1 MDFHAARRLFEASAA
16 GAPPPLPS
24 AFTHT
29 VRSTSTRS
37 PASPDPSHLS
47 QDVFSQSVA
56 NQSPSSRTPKRAPS
70 SPGLASSP
78 APASASTSAAAPSGS
93 TATSVMSKS
102 PSQPP
107 VRLPPSTS
115 RNSSSDYSDVGDY
128 AADTEFY
135 VPGVNDGDAS
145 TSLTELPS
153 ASAKSEF
160 NAGSRRFSLV
170 TSARVLPPNSG
181 PPPRRT
187 VSTSHASRVSTG
199 PELHISS
206 DVVSSDRPSN
216 SLNAARA
223 TSPAE
228 NMSLTQ
234 NPDITAFEPADPSS
248 LESANHDQPVTE
260 PPDLSQ
266 SAPHHDNLYADA
278 LRGQLGDHQDSAN
291 NASPMKVGSSKDFD
305 NDGESG
311 LVNPPDL
318 SFDSLGDD
326 SDSFDGEGDEGLD
339 GEEAPNGGVVRQHS
353 NFSRL
358 SAQSWLTVD
367 SAQDVQVADNEEGSE
382 GLDESSFEPKVAQR
396 ESETAQSP
404 LKLPAVDTPMLF
416 NRKYSAVDD
425 HDPATLFNVDP
436 YGGVMDAIQH
446 KAVPDLSV
454 FECCALLQAGV
465 AAYKKKSF
473 RRYGVRRVWLS
484 PECDHLYWTSKK
496 NGVFTDHVKLQKVAK
511 MRCAEREVCIDIIE
525 GYRISLIFANADEAG
540 MWVRALSCLIPLQA
554 RVRETRGIIPAE
566 KEREDYNLSDDVF
579 NGVPLREYM
588 SVNSYVVLCCAKGQ
602 PLSLGNKLA
611 FSRSDGLF
619 CGLRYIPQKIVPLML
634 RSQEEIAVLKRL
646 SHPNVV
652 KYHEC
657 LLDTE
662 HGGNYVVFEHLARGS
677 LIDASK
683 LEGVRPIQ
691 EKAARE
697 LIRDVVNALEY
708 LHTLRIAHGDVRPD
722 NLLRAV
728 NGSVKLNPLGCI
740 THDFTE
746 IKNVPALVKA
756 RLGDASPAFL
766 APELCWLSDPPEAHS
781 KSYAMDVWAVGAVL
795 YFMLY
800 GRVPFGGSN
809 DREIQENICKGKLR
823 FPRQPETSKKVRN
836 LLKALL
842 SEKDPKTRIAL
853 SELKTHPWF
862 LESEQT
868 ALHGSSGRGSE
879 STRLIVSPAE
889 VDSAIQVAK
898 VRVAKKRGT

>member
-1 MDFHAARRLFEASAA
+1 MSESSSHPTPWF
-16 GAPPPLPS
+16 P
-24 AFTHT
+24 
-29 VRSTSTRS
+29 
-37 PASPDPSHLS
+37 PAS
-47 QDVFSQSVA
+47 
-56 NQSPSSRTPKRAPS
+56 
-70 SPGLASSP
+70 
-78 APASASTSAAAPSGS
+78 
-93 TATSVMSKS
+93 
-102 PSQPP
+102 
-107 VRLPPSTS
+107 S
-115 RNSSSDYSDVGDY
+115 RNSSSDYSDVGDF

-135 VPGVNDGDAS
+135 VPGVNDPD
-145 TSLTELPS
+145 TSITLTDLPS
-153 ASAKSEF
+153 ISTRSEF
-160 NAGSRRFSLV
+160 NYGSRRFSLV
-170 TSARVLPPNSG
+170 TSARILNPNPSSVPRHPFPKSRSPQASVISDADPKTRSHVPFIPEDDSVSPKSPAAPSSDFVIAPMGRYSPEFTRGRQVSPEPRSTTKSPSPRYRQARSSDGTRDRRSPHADNLSNRYDDIYGNFEG
-181 PPPRRT
+181 PPDGSDSYLGKAA
-187 VSTSHASRVSTG
+187 STFDG
-199 PELHISS
+199 Y
-206 DVVSSDRPSN
+206 D
-216 SLNAARA
+216 
-223 TSPAE
+223 
-228 NMSLTQ
+228 
-234 NPDITAFEPADPSS
+234 
-248 LESANHDQPVTE
+248 
-260 PPDLSQ
+260 
-266 SAPHHDNLYADA
+266 
-278 LRGQLGDHQDSAN
+278 
-291 NASPMKVGSSKDFD
+291 KVDGNFD
-305 NDGESG
+305 DDGDGEIVG
-311 LVNPPDL
+311 
-318 SFDSLGDD
+318 
-326 SDSFDGEGDEGLD
+326 
-339 GEEAPNGGVVRQHS
+339 ATVVRQNS

-367 SAQDVQVADNEEGSE
+367 SAQDVHVAEDDDDVPEIDDVTFQTP
-382 GLDESSFEPKVAQR
+382 LTHKESR
-396 ESETAQSP
+396 TIQSP
-404 LKLPAVDTPMLF
+404 RSTAAQDAPMLF
-416 NRKYSAVDD
+416 NQKYSEVED
-425 HDPATLFNVDP
+425 HDPGTLFNVDP
-436 YGGVMDAIQH
+436 RGDVMNAIQH

-496 NGVFTDHVKLQKVAK
+496 TGVFTDHVKLQKVAK
-511 MRCAEREVCIDIIE
+511 MKCTEREVCIDITE

-579 NGVPLREYM
+579 NNIPLREYM

-602 PLSLGNKLA
+602 PLSMGNKLA

-619 CGLRYIPQKIVPLML
+619 CGLRYVPHKIVPLIL

-677 LIDASK
+677 LMDASK

-722 NLLRAV
+722 NLLRSV
-728 NGSVKLNPLGCI
+728 NGSVKLNPIGCI

-766 APELCWLSDPPEAHS
+766 APELCWQSNAPEAHA

-800 GRVPFGGSN
+800 GRVPFGGR
-809 DREIQENICKGKLR
+809 DDQEIQDNICKGKLR
-823 FPRQPETSKKVRN
+823 FPRQPETSKNVRS

-853 SELKTHPWF
+853 AELKTHPWF

-868 ALHGSSGRGSE
+868 ALHGTSGHTPE

-898 VRVAKKRGT
+898 VRVATKRGS

>member
-1 MDFHAARRLFEASAA
+1 
-16 GAPPPLPS
+16 
-24 AFTHT
+24 
-29 VRSTSTRS
+29 
-37 PASPDPSHLS
+37 
-47 QDVFSQSVA
+47 
-56 NQSPSSRTPKRAPS
+56 
-70 SPGLASSP
+70 
-78 APASASTSAAAPSGS
+78 
-93 TATSVMSKS
+93 MSKS

-107 VRLPPSTS
+107 ARLPPSAS

-128 AADTEFY
+128 TADTEFY
-135 VPGVNDGDAS
+135 VPGVNDVDAS
-145 TSLTELPS
+145 TSLVELPS
-153 ASAKSEF
+153 ASARSEF

-170 TSARVLPPNSG
+170 TSARVLSPNSA
-181 PPPRRT
+181 PTPRRS
-187 VSTSHASRVSTG
+187 VSTSRASGVFTG
-199 PELHISS
+199 PNLDTGS
-206 DVVSSDRPSN
+206 DVVSSDRLISN

-223 TSPAE
+223 TSLTE
-228 NMSLTQ
+228 NLALTQ
-234 NPDITAFEPADPSS
+234 NHDAIASDPPGPSS
-248 LESANHDQPVTE
+248 LESTNHDE
-260 PPDLSQ
+260 PTTDSFDISNPAAHSGSLHADS
-266 SAPHHDNLYADA
+266 PH
-278 LRGQLGDHQDSAN
+278 REPSDHTDPAN
-291 NASPMKVGSSKDFD
+291 NTNISPDKMGSSNDFKH
-305 NDGESG
+305 DGGSG
-311 LVNPPDL
+311 LLDPPDL
-318 SFDSLGDD
+318 SFDSLDEDD
-326 SDSFDGEGDEGLD
+326 NTSDGEGEEGLD
-339 GEEAPNGGVVRQHS
+339 GEEVRNTGVVRQHS

-367 SAQDVQVADNEEGSE
+367 SAQDVQVAGNAGGSDDLNENA
-382 GLDESSFEPKVAQR
+382 FQPAAIQN

-404 LKLPAVDTPMLF
+404 LKSPAVDTPMLF
-416 NRKYSAVDD
+416 DRKCSAVND

-436 YGGVMDAIQH
+436 NGDVMDAIQH

-496 NGVFTDHVKLQKVAK
+496 TGVFTDHVKLQKVAK
-511 MRCAEREVCIDIIE
+511 MRCTEREVCIDIIE

-554 RVRETRGIIPAE
+554 RVRETRGITPAE

-691 EKAARE
+691 EKVARE

-746 IKNVPALVKA
+746 INNAPALVKA

-766 APELCWLSDPPEAHS
+766 APELCWLSDPPEAHA

-868 ALHGSSGRGSE
+868 ALHGSGERGSE